1 MELPARPR
9 ETWDPMRR
17 SGIRGRAASSR
28 GRAHRAGPRRAFA
41 LRTGSGRS
49 GRALARADDSDG
61 GRALRSSPRAGA
73 RHRAEPLRAARRRAG
88 RPLREVGVQLDGGCP
103 PLRPRRRAQSRMISI
118 VIPVYNEA
126 SIVREAAAE
135 LCRKLDALRW
145 EYELIL
151 SENGSR
157 DGTLQILEALPAQ
170 LPRTR
175 WLHEDDANYGHALKI
190 GILQARG
197 EVVICDEIDLCDVE
211 FYQRALPILEQ
222 GADMVVGSKAMKG
235 ANDGRPLVRRL
246 ATRTITLLLRV
257 VTGFRGT
264 DTHGL
269 KAFVRER
276 LVDVARACVVDRDL
290 FASELVIRAQRMGRD
305 IGRAHV

>member
-1 MELPARPR
+1 
-9 ETWDPMRR
+9 
-17 SGIRGRAASSR
+17 
-28 GRAHRAGPRRAFA
+28 
-41 LRTGSGRS
+41 
-49 GRALARADDSDG
+49 
-61 GRALRSSPRAGA
+61 
-73 RHRAEPLRAARRRAG
+73 
-88 RPLREVGVQLDGGCP
+88 
-103 PLRPRRRAQSRMISI
+103 MISI

-126 SIVREAAAE
+126 RIVREAAAE
-135 LCRKLDALRW
+135 LCRKVEELRW

-151 SENGSR
+151 TENGST
-157 DGTLQILEALPAQ
+157 DGTLQILEALPAE
-170 LPRTR
+170 LPRVR
-175 WLHEDDANYGHALKI
+175 WLHGDQPNYGRALKD

-246 ATRTITLLLRV
+246 ATRTITVLLRLA
-257 VTGFRGT
+257 TGFRGT

-269 KAFVRER
+269 KAFKRER

-290 FASELVIRAQRMGRD
+290 FASEFVIRAQRMGRD
-305 IGRAHV
+305 VREIPIALHEKRPPSTHLLRRVPRVLKGLFKLGWTIRIRHR

>member
-1 MELPARPR
+1 
-9 ETWDPMRR
+9 
-17 SGIRGRAASSR
+17 
-28 GRAHRAGPRRAFA
+28 
-41 LRTGSGRS
+41 
-49 GRALARADDSDG
+49 
-61 GRALRSSPRAGA
+61 
-73 RHRAEPLRAARRRAG
+73 
-88 RPLREVGVQLDGGCP
+88 
-103 PLRPRRRAQSRMISI
+103 MISI

-126 SIVREAAAE
+126 NIVREAAAE

-175 WLHEDDANYGHALKI
+175 WLHEDDANNGRAQKI

-269 KAFVRER
+269 KAFKRER

-290 FASELVIRAQRMGRD
+290 FASEFVIRAQRMGRD
-305 IGRAHV
+305 VREIPIALQEKRPPSTHLLRRVPRVLKGLFKLGWTIRVRHR

>member
-1 MELPARPR
+1 
-9 ETWDPMRR
+9 
-17 SGIRGRAASSR
+17 
-28 GRAHRAGPRRAFA
+28 
-41 LRTGSGRS
+41 
-49 GRALARADDSDG
+49 
-61 GRALRSSPRAGA
+61 
-73 RHRAEPLRAARRRAG
+73 
-88 RPLREVGVQLDGGCP
+88 
-103 PLRPRRRAQSRMISI
+103 MISI

-175 WLHEDDANYGHALKI
+175 WLHEDDANYGRALKI

-257 VTGFRGT
+257 ATGFRGT

-269 KAFVRER
+269 KAFKRER

-290 FASELVIRAQRMGRD
+290 FASELVIRAQRMGREVRE
-305 IGRAHV
+305 IPITLHEKRPPSTHLLRRVPRVLKGLLKLGWVIRFR

>member
-1 MELPARPR
+1 
-9 ETWDPMRR
+9 
-17 SGIRGRAASSR
+17 
-28 GRAHRAGPRRAFA
+28 
-41 LRTGSGRS
+41 
-49 GRALARADDSDG
+49 
-61 GRALRSSPRAGA
+61 
-73 RHRAEPLRAARRRAG
+73 
-88 RPLREVGVQLDGGCP
+88 
-103 PLRPRRRAQSRMISI
+103 MISI

-135 LCRKLDALRW
+135 LCRKLDELRW

-175 WLHEDDANYGHALKI
+175 WLHEDDANYGRALKL

-269 KAFVRER
+269 KAFKRER

-290 FASELVIRAQRMGRD
+290 FASEFVIRAQRMGRD
-305 IGRAHV
+305 VREIPIALQEKRPPSTHLLRRVPRVLKGLFKLGWTIRVRHR

>member
-1 MELPARPR
+1 
-9 ETWDPMRR
+9 
-17 SGIRGRAASSR
+17 
-28 GRAHRAGPRRAFA
+28 
-41 LRTGSGRS
+41 
-49 GRALARADDSDG
+49 
-61 GRALRSSPRAGA
+61 
-73 RHRAEPLRAARRRAG
+73 
-88 RPLREVGVQLDGGCP
+88 
-103 PLRPRRRAQSRMISI
+103 MISI

-269 KAFVRER
+269 KAFKRER

-290 FASELVIRAQRMGRD
+290 FASEFVIRAQRMGRAVRE
-305 IGRAHV
+305 IPIALQEKRPPSTHPLRRVPRVLKGLFKLGWTIRVRHR

>member
-1 MELPARPR
+1 
-9 ETWDPMRR
+9 
-17 SGIRGRAASSR
+17 
-28 GRAHRAGPRRAFA
+28 
-41 LRTGSGRS
+41 
-49 GRALARADDSDG
+49 
-61 GRALRSSPRAGA
+61 
-73 RHRAEPLRAARRRAG
+73 
-88 RPLREVGVQLDGGCP
+88 
-103 PLRPRRRAQSRMISI
+103 MISI

-126 SIVREAAAE
+126 NIVREAAAE

-175 WLHEDDANYGHALKI
+175 WLHEDDANYGRALKI

-269 KAFVRER
+269 KAFKRER

-290 FASELVIRAQRMGRD
+290 FASEFVIRAQRMGRD
-305 IGRAHV
+305 VREIPIALQEKRPPSTHLLRRVPRVLKGLFKLGWTIRVRHR

>member
-1 MELPARPR
+1 
-9 ETWDPMRR
+9 
-17 SGIRGRAASSR
+17 
-28 GRAHRAGPRRAFA
+28 
-41 LRTGSGRS
+41 
-49 GRALARADDSDG
+49 
-61 GRALRSSPRAGA
+61 
-73 RHRAEPLRAARRRAG
+73 
-88 RPLREVGVQLDGGCP
+88 
-103 PLRPRRRAQSRMISI
+103 MISI

-126 SIVREAAAE
+126 NIVREAAAE

-175 WLHEDDANYGHALKI
+175 WLHEDDANYGRALKL

-257 VTGFRGT
+257 ATGFRGT

-269 KAFVRER
+269 KAFKRER
-276 LVDVARACVVDRDL
+276 LADVARACVVDRDL
-290 FASELVIRAQRMGRD
+290 FASELVIRAQLMGRD
-305 IGRAHV
+305 VREIPIALHEKRPPSTHLLRRVPRVLKGLCKLGWAIRVRHPAFGGRR